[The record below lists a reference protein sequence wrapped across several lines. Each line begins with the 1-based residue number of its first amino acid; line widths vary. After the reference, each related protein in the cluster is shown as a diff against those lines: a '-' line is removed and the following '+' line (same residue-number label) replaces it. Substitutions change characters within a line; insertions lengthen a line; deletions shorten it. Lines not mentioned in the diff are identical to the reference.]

1 MYDCTSI
8 FYSIMQMYKTSFF
21 IFSFFSSFFF
31 FFFLTTDCGWYIRV
45 TNHDICDSICNK
57 KFDAGV
63 LGAHTTSCERF
74 KHVYIFIIKINNT
87 K

>member
-8 FYSIMQMYKTSFF
+8 FYSIMHMYKTSFF
-21 IFSFFSSFFF
+21 LFSFFSSFFF

-57 KFDAGV
+57 KIDAGV

-74 KHVYIFIIKINNT
+74 KHAYIFIIKINNT